1 MKLALKENQIYIQ
14 VPQTHPKI
22 WAAQL
27 VEEQSEKGYIM
38 DWVPK
43 KMISTGLSKDN
54 VPYITFPVLNDGRK
68 RIYRIGNGPDSFVIS
83 LCNGMAEECITPLP
97 LLFKKTMNK
106 KVTLKIEISG
116 DDQNILNAIE
126 KIIEISKS

>member
-1 MKLALKENQIYIQ
+1 MKIALQENQIYIQ

-27 VEEQSEKGYIM
+27 VEQQSEKGYIM

-43 KMISTGLSKDN
+43 KMISTGFSKSQA
-54 VPYITFPVLNDGRK
+54 PYITFPVLTDSRK
-68 RIYRIGNGPDSFVIS
+68 RFYRIGNGPESFVIS
-83 LCNGMAEECITPLP
+83 IYNGMAEECITPLP
-97 LLFKKTMNK
+97 VLFKSTMNK

-116 DDQNILNAIE
+116 DDQSILSAIE